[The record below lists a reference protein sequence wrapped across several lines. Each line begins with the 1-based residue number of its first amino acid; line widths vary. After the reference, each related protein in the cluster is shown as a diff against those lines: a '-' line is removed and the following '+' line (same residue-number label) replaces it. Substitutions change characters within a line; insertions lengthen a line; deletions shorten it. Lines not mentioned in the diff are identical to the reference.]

1 MISLAFRSLLDS
13 CEEEV
18 DMFRKSVR
26 KMPGDIEGI
35 VLVGGI
41 VGCTLLFSA
50 FEPRFFSLEN
60 LRVILETMSV
70 LAILS
75 LGLNLLLIAGEIDI
89 SFTSVLE
96 FAAAIVAI
104 LSGWRFPTPLAIV
117 IALLGAIFVGIANG
131 FFAVKLRIPSF
142 LVTLASQVIVG
153 GVVLIMC
160 NYRAVLISNQTFLDL
175 FYGRPVGRV
184 AACVYWMF
192 IIAFCLWFFLTKT
205 KLGRWSFATGGNAE
219 AARLMGIPTNKVKL
233 LLFVLEGCLAGIAGF
248 ILGSRAMSARPL
260 MSSGY
265 MMPAIA
271 APIMAGASLTG
282 GRGSVPKTVL
292 AVFLLSVVTNG
303 VSLLGLEPAY
313 RDILMGAILVVA
325 LSIRQLQVLAGQ
337 E

>member
-1 MISLAFRSLLDS
+1 MTAKYAKHK
-13 CEEEV
+13 V
-18 DMFRKSVR
+18 
-26 KMPGDIEGI
+26 GNIEGI

-41 VGCTLLFSA
+41 VGCALLFSV
-50 FEPRFFSLEN
+50 FESRFFSLEN

-75 LGLNLLLIAGEIDI
+75 LGLSLLLIGGEIDV

-96 FAAAIVAI
+96 FSAAIVAI
-104 LSGWRFPTPLAIV
+104 LSGWRFPTFVAIIV
-117 IALLGAIFVGIANG
+117 ALFGAIIVGVMNG
-131 FFAVKLRIPSF
+131 FFTVRLRIPSF

-160 NYRAVLISNQTFLDL
+160 DYRAVLISDQTFLNL
-175 FYGRPVGRV
+175 FYGRPIGKV

-192 IIAFCLWFFLTKT
+192 AIALFLWFFLAKTKT
-205 KLGRWSFATGGNAE
+205 GRWTFATGGNEE
-219 AARLMGIPTNKVKL
+219 AARLMGVPTGRVKL
-233 LLFVLEGCLAGIAGF
+233 LLFVLNGCLAGVAGF

-260 MSSGY
+260 MSTGY
-265 MMPAIA
+265 LMPAIA

-282 GRGSVPKTVL
+282 GRGSIPKTML
-292 AVFLLSVVTNG
+292 AVFLLSIVTNG

-313 RDILMGAILVVA
+313 RDILMGAVLVVA

-337 E
+337 G

>member
-1 MISLAFRSLLDS
+1 MLGEAIR
-13 CEEEV
+13 
-18 DMFRKSVR
+18 RTKN
-26 KMPGDIEGI
+26 DIEGV
-35 VLVGGI
+35 VLIGGI
-41 VGCTLLFSA
+41 VGCTLFFSV

-70 LAILS
+70 LTILS

-104 LSGWRFPTPLAIV
+104 LSGWRFPTPLAIA
-117 IALLGAIFVGIANG
+117 IALFGTVFVGIVNG
-131 FFAVKLRIPSF
+131 FFTVKLRIPSF

-160 NYRAVLISNQTFLDL
+160 NYRAVLISDQAFLNL
-175 FYGRPVGRV
+175 FYSRPVGKV
-184 AACVYWMF
+184 AACVYWMVV
-192 IIAFCLWFFLTKT
+192 IAFCLWFFLMKT
-205 KLGRWSFATGGNAE
+205 KLGRWAFATGGNAE
-219 AARLMGIPTNKVKL
+219 AARLMGIPTGRVKL
-233 LLFVLEGCLAGIAGF
+233 LLFVLNGCLAGVAGF

-265 MMPAIA
+265 LMPAIA

-282 GRGSVPKTVL
+282 GRGSVLKTVL
-292 AVFLLSVVTNG
+292 AVFLLSIVTNG

>member
-1 MISLAFRSLLDS
+1 ML
-13 CEEEV
+13 
-18 DMFRKSVR
+18 RKSTKR
-26 KMPGDIEGI
+26 TASDIEGI
-35 VLVGGI
+35 VLIGGI
-41 VGCTLLFSA
+41 IGCTFLFSA

-70 LAILS
+70 LTILS

-104 LSGWRFPTPLAIV
+104 LSGWHFPTPLAITM
-117 IALLGAIFVGIANG
+117 ALLGAIFVGVANG
-131 FFAVKLRIPSF
+131 LLTVKLRIPSF

-153 GVVLIMC
+153 GTVLIMC
-160 NYRAVLISNQTFLDL
+160 NYRAVLISDQTFLDL
-175 FYGRPVGRV
+175 FYSRPVGKV

-192 IIAFCLWFFLTKT
+192 VIAFCLWFFLMKT
-205 KLGRWSFATGGNAE
+205 KLGRWAFATGGNAE
-219 AARLMGIPTNKVKL
+219 AARLMGIPTDRVKL
-233 LLFVLEGCLAGIAGF
+233 LLFVLNGCLAGVAGF
-248 ILGSRAMSARPL
+248 ILSSRAMSARPL

-265 MMPAIA
+265 LMPAIA

-282 GRGSVPKTVL
+282 GRGSAPKTVL
-292 AVFLLSVVTNG
+292 AVFLLSIVTNG

-313 RDILMGAILVVA
+313 RDILMGTILVVA
-325 LSIRQLQVLAGQ
+325 LSIRQLQILAGQ